1 MEMSAVRPRS
11 ARLARSLTAVAF
23 LSTPVFLG
31 TIVSPQLSGPGLYA
45 HDGHL
50 PTIVTHLIGGSIML
64 LAGAIALRIGVTRR
78 WMAWHKW
85 AGYTYLA
92 TGAAAALSGIIA
104 SFGTPH
110 AIGLSTFT
118 LGLVWLAAAALGL
131 RAVLNRR
138 FDQHRAWMI
147 RSYTVAWSSII
158 FRLWTHLLPASWQ
171 FPLTD
176 MLWTSWVVPLFLAEV
191 LLQWRAGAA
200 VSKAREGSITLAQAA
215 A

>member
-11 ARLARSLTAVAF
+11 ARVAGPLTAAAL
-23 LSTPVFLG
+23 LSTPVFLWA
-31 TIVSPQLSGPGLYA
+31 IVRPQLSGPGLYD

-50 PTIVTHLIGGSIML
+50 PTILTHLIGGSIML
-64 LAGAIALRIGVTRR
+64 LAGAIALRIGITRR
-78 WMAWHKW
+78 WMGWHKR

-92 TGAAAALSGIIA
+92 AGAAAALSGIVA

-118 LGLVWLAAAALGL
+118 LGLVWLAAAALAL

-147 RSYTVAWSSII
+147 RSYTVAWASII

-171 FPLTD
+171 FPPTD
-176 MLWTSWVVPLFLAEV
+176 MLWTSWVMPLFLAEV
-191 LLQWRAGAA
+191 LLQWKAGAA
-200 VSKAREGSITLAQAA
+200 VSKARESSTTLAQATA
-215 A
+215 